1 LSRKQRQRDTRI
13 YALADFFMAML
24 AWVLFFLYRKKMEGA
39 PLSWEVLHDS
49 NFALGALVVP
59 LGWVLLYAIFDHYT
73 DIYRLS
79 RLATLSRTFFL
90 SFLGVLV
97 LFFTLI
103 LDDVVRDHRTYYHSF
118 LTLFSLHFFLTAF
131 SRMVLLTR
139 ASRRLKAGKVAF
151 NTLLVG
157 GNQNALDLYQD
168 ISGRKKSLGNKFVG
182 YMDTGANGSSQRLG
196 EHLPKLGTL
205 DDLPAVIRAHEV
217 EEVIIAIE
225 TSEHNLLRNILNTL
239 FDFGE
244 QVFVKII
251 PDMYDILLG
260 TVKMT
265 HVYGAVLIE
274 IRQELMPK
282 WQRVVKR
289 ALDVL
294 VSLTVLAVLSP
305 LLLYIAIRVRLSSP
319 GPIFFRQERVG
330 LQGRPFTILKFRSMY
345 TDAEKFGPQLSQEN
359 DPRCTPWGA
368 IMRKWRL
375 DEIPNFWNVLQGDM
389 SLVGPRPERRHFI
402 DQIVEHNPHYRH
414 LLKVRPGI
422 TSWGQ
427 VKYGYAST
435 VEEMLQRLKFDLLYI
450 ENMSLALDFKIMFYT
465 ALVLMQGR
473 GK

>member
-1 LSRKQRQRDTRI
+1 MLS
-13 YALADFFMAML
+13 A
-24 AWVLFFLYRKKMEGA
+24 
-39 PLSWEVLHDS
+39 
-49 NFALGALVVP
+49 
-59 LGWVLLYAIFDHYT
+59 
-73 DIYRLS
+73 
-79 RLATLSRTFFL
+79 
-90 SFLGVLV
+90 
-97 LFFTLI
+97 
-103 LDDVVRDHRTYYHSF
+103 
-118 LTLFSLHFFLTAF
+118 
-131 SRMVLLTR
+131 
-139 ASRRLKAGKVAF
+139 
-151 NTLLVG
+151 
-157 GNQNALDLYQD
+157 
-168 ISGRKKSLGNKFVG
+168 
-182 YMDTGANGSSQRLG
+182 
-196 EHLPKLGTL
+196 HLPRLGTL
-205 DDLPAVIRAHEV
+205 DDLPAVIREHQV

-244 QVFVKII
+244 QVLVKII

-282 WQRVVKR
+282 WQRGVKR
-289 ALDVL
+289 ALDVA
-294 VSLTVLAVLSP
+294 VSLAVLTVLSP

-319 GPIFFRQERVG
+319 GPILFRQERVG
-330 LQGRPFTILKFRSMY
+330 LHGRPFTIFKFRSMY

-368 IMRKWRL
+368 VMRKWRL
-375 DEIPNFWNVLQGDM
+375 DEIPNFLNVLRGDM

-435 VEEMLQRLKFDLLYI
+435 VDEMLQRLKFDLLYI

-465 ALVLMQGR
+465 ALVLLQGR

>member
-1 LSRKQRQRDTRI
+1 M
-13 YALADFFMAML
+13 ALA
-24 AWVLFFLYRKKMEGA
+24 AWVLFFLYRKQMEGV
-39 PLSWEVLHDS
+39 PLTQEVLGDS
-49 NFALGALVVP
+49 NLLHGALIIPV
-59 LGWVLLYAIFDHYT
+59 GWILLYAIFDHYT

-79 RLATLSRTFFL
+79 RLTTLSRTFFL
-90 SFLGVLV
+90 SFLGILF
-97 LFFTLI
+97 LFFSLI
-103 LDDVVRDHRTYYHSF
+103 LDDVVRDYRTYYHSF
-118 LTLFSLHFFLTAF
+118 VTLFSLHFLLTAF
-131 SRMVLLTR
+131 ARMVLLTR
-139 ASRRLKAGKVAF
+139 ASRRLKAGKVSF

-168 ISGRKKSLGNKFVG
+168 ISSRKKSLGNKFIG
-182 YMDTGANGSSQRLG
+182 YIDTNGGHQMLAAL
-196 EHLPKLGTL
+196 LPRLGTL
-205 DDLPAVIRAHEV
+205 NDLPAVVREHQV

-244 QVFVKII
+244 QVLVKII

-274 IRQELMPK
+274 VRQELMPK
-282 WQRVVKR
+282 WQRGIKR
-289 ALDVL
+289 ALDVA
-294 VSLTVLAVLSP
+294 VSLGVLLILSP

-319 GPIFFRQERVG
+319 GPILFRQERVG
-330 LQGRPFTILKFRSMY
+330 LHGRPFTIFKFRSMY

-368 IMRKWRL
+368 VMRKWRL
-375 DEIPNFWNVLQGDM
+375 DEIPNFLNVLQGDM

-435 VEEMLQRLKFDLLYI
+435 VDEMLQRLKFDLLYI
-450 ENMSLALDFKIMFYT
+450 ENMSLSLDFKIMFYT
-465 ALVLMQGR
+465 ALVLLQGR